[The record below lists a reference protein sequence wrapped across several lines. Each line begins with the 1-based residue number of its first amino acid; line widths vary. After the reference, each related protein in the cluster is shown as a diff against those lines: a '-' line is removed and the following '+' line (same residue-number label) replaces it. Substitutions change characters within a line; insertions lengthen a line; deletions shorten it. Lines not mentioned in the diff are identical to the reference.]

1 MAHSGTMKKPVILIT
16 GSTDGIGKATALE
29 AARQGADV
37 VIHGRSPE
45 RVASTQDEILDATGV
60 DAHGVVA
67 NLGSL
72 DAVRAMAEQIHEEI
86 PNLNVLINNAG
97 VISKTR
103 RLSYDGYELTFAV
116 NHLAH
121 FLLTNLLLPLL
132 RTNTPARVVTVSS
145 VVHHGAGIEFEN
157 LMGEEEFD
165 GYAAYEQS
173 KLANVLF
180 TTELARR
187 ESGSGVT
194 AICMHPGVI
203 STKLLH
209 EYFGG
214 GSPTIEGARNI
225 LTPTL
230 DPRYAE
236 FNGRYFTD
244 GRPAEPDDAAADRDV
259 SLRLW
264 DESLRLCGLS

>member
-1 MAHSGTMKKPVILIT
+1 MANSETMKKPVILIT

-72 DAVRAMAEQIHEEI
+72 HAIRAMAEQIQEEI
-86 PNLNVLINNAG
+86 PHLNVLINNAG

-103 RLSYDGYELTFAV
+103 RLSYDGYELTFAI
-116 NHLAH
+116 NHLAP

-132 RTNTPARVVTVSS
+132 RTNTPARVATVSS
-145 VVHHGAGIEFEN
+145 MVHHGAAIDFDN
-157 LMGEEEFD
+157 LMGPEEFD
-165 GYAAYEQS
+165 GYTAYAQS

-194 AICMHPGVI
+194 AICMHPGVV

-214 GSPTIEGARNI
+214 GAPTIEGARNI
-225 LTPTL
+225 LMPTL
-230 DPRYAE
+230 DPRYAAL
-236 FNGRYFTD
+236 NGRYFTD
-244 GRPAEPDDAAADRDV
+244 GRPAEPDAAAEDRDV

-264 DESLRLCGLS
+264 QESLRLCGLS